1 MGRRNLASR
10 PLETIELRAVAV
22 AAAFDVA
29 PEEAVVV
36 AVVSTVGDKD
46 D

>member
-1 MGRRNLASR
+1 MGRRNSASR
-10 PLETIELRAVAV
+10 PLEKIELRVVAV

-29 PEEAVVV
+29 PEEAV
-36 AVVSTVGDKD
+36 AVVSTVVDKD